1 MHILAPPKGAGDSPS
16 VGLFVT
22 VVEGLKALH
31 LLLFAE
37 ACGIGHFEKGR
48 RELYQPAWVN
58 GGHLPHVLLS
68 SQHQLMVHQPGDM
81 GMKGVG
87 EISVQKSTF
96 FIFLELY
103 CLIIYI

>member
-22 VVEGLKALH
+22 VVEGLKALL

-37 ACGIGHFEKGR
+37 ACGVGDFEEGR

-68 SQHQLMVHQPGDM
+68 SQHQLMVHHPVERGIRGSGKRKRMSRMAQY
-81 GMKGVG
+81 
-87 EISVQKSTF
+87 QLTF
-96 FIFLELY
+96 NVH
-103 CLIIYI
+103 